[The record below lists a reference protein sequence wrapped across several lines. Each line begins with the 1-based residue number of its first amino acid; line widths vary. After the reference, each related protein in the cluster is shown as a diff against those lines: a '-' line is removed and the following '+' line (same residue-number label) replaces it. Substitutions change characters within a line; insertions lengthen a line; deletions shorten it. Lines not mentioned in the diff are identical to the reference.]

1 VLEPFI
7 AQQTTLET
15 LRRVRM
21 NYEEQISHKLGQ
33 KDGADFAANATPE
46 QLANVRRTFG
56 DNAEAILLNMHAKT
70 RATSF
75 FGLSGYFAL
84 AILGDD
90 ADRWSVEDFWRP
102 YLTGEAETDEICN
115 EPYYLLGFIRGALAA
130 RTTIKAH
137 QTAVTSTSLL
147 QS

>member
-1 VLEPFI
+1 
-7 AQQTTLET
+7 
-15 LRRVRM
+15 M

-33 KDGADFAANATPE
+33 KDGADFAASATPE
-46 QLANVRRTFG
+46 QLANIRRTFG
-56 DNAEAILLNMHAKT
+56 DNAEAVLLKMYAKT
-70 RATSF
+70 RATSIF
-75 FGLSGYFAL
+75 ALSGYFAL

-102 YLTGEAETDEICN
+102 YLTGETETDEIYN
-115 EPYYLLGFIRGALAA
+115 EPYYLLGFIHGALAA
-130 RTTIKAH
+130 RTTIRAQ